1 MKASPAPNAASAVA
15 RRAASATRDAADGA
29 ATRLAGAGVPV
40 LRALGAGREQIR
52 PHVEG
57 SPHLRHGRF
66 ANAEQPSPPVETD
79 GSVLREMLRRPG
91 KPVRPVRVLTPA
103 FTAPGFDDDRADLAA
118 TWLGHATVLV
128 ELDGV
133 RILTDPVLSKRCSPS
148 ELVGPAR
155 LHPAPASVATL
166 PAVDIVLISHDH
178 YDHLDYETITAIAAA
193 RPEVTFVAPVGVG
206 AHLLAWGIAA
216 DRIRQ
221 ADWGQAVTSTTA
233 RGGSLTFTCCPARHF
248 SGRFLDRNL
257 TQWASWAVRGPSH
270 SFFFSGDTGFTE
282 RFADTGASS
291 GPFDLTLIAIGAYDP
306 LWPDIHLNP
315 EEAIAVHRMLSGS
328 SVGDAVMM
336 PIHWGTFNLARHT
349 WADPVRRVLESAR
362 DNTATVL
369 IPPPGGRID
378 LVGRTGDGLTDPAW
392 WERSA

>member
-1 MKASPAPNAASAVA
+1 MIS
-15 RRAASATRDAADGA
+15 AASATRDAADGA
-29 ATRLAGAGVPV
+29 ASRLAGAGVPV
-40 LRALGAGREQIR
+40 VRALGAGRDQIR

-66 ANAEQPSPPVETD
+66 VNAEPPSPPIESD
-79 GSVLREMLRRPG
+79 GSVLRELLRRPG
-91 KPVRPVRVLTPA
+91 RPMRSVRVLTPA

-133 RILTDPVLSKRCSPS
+133 RILTDPVLSRRCSPS

-155 LHPAPASVATL
+155 LQPAPAPVAAL
-166 PAVDIVLISHDH
+166 PAVDVVLISHDH
-178 YDHLDYETITAIAAA
+178 YDHLDYETIAAIAAT
-193 RPEVTFVAPVGVG
+193 RPEVLFVAPLGVG
-206 AHLLAWGIAA
+206 AHLEAWGISPE
-216 DRIRQ
+216 RIRQ
-221 ADWGQAVTSTTA
+221 ADWDQSLTLTVGRAERA
-233 RGGSLTFTCCPARHF
+233 LTFTCCPARHF

-282 RFADTGASS
+282 RFADTGAAV

-349 WADPVRRVLESAR
+349 WADPVRRVLPSAQS
-362 DNTATVL
+362 NAATVL

-378 LVGRTGDGLTDPAW
+378 LVHRTGDGLADPAW